1 MEENTGTQGHHRMEN
16 GKSNCKG
23 GFRMKRKHL
32 ISITGIMISAL
43 LLGSCNPKESDT
55 VYRTSSQGTFSYENA
70 SVYFAMT
77 DRFYDGDKE
86 NNNSY
91 GRVSVDSLGKSI
103 GTFNGGDI
111 KGMTKKLE
119 EGYFEKLGINAIWI
133 TAPYEQIHG
142 YIGGGSKGKFAHYGY
157 HGYYALD
164 WTMMDKN
171 MGTVE
176 EFRTFVDT
184 AHSQGIRIIMDV
196 VMNHVGYMNLADMQE
211 YDYGNVTKLPSD
223 FTVKEGE
230 DFHSYNAFVDY
241 ESEDA
246 FKNFW
251 GDWVRADLP
260 GYNEPGTS
268 EITKTLSGLPDI
280 RTDVTEDIG
289 LAPILVK
296 KWAGEDA
303 SYDEWILPSAR
314 YLRQDLHI
322 APYQYIEKWLSAWV
336 EEFGIDGFRV
346 DTAKH
351 VEVERWK
358 ELSVQTDAALKKFR
372 ADNPENVAAKF
383 EDDFFLVGEV
393 WGHGLQKDYYFDN
406 GFDALINFTFQG
418 LRKDGS
424 VYKEDKMDI
433 IYKNY
438 AEVLNSDEEFNVLS
452 YISQHDTGLY
462 NRKKLIEGG
471 TYLMLLPGA
480 VMVFYGDETA
490 RPYGEGGSDATQG
503 TRSFMNWDSIDAEVL
518 EHFQKLGSF
527 RNRNVAVGA
536 GEHTMLQEEPYVFMR
551 SYDKDGLKNTVMV
564 YEGEAGEETLEVSKA
579 FSDGTLLRDAYT
591 GTVYTVKEGKV
602 TFAVHEAGLALLE
615 EVVKED

>member
-1 MEENTGTQGHHRMEN
+1 MINERGY
-16 GKSNCKG
+16 
-23 GFRMKRKHL
+23 RMKRYNL
-32 ISITGIMISAL
+32 VGITGLLISAL
-43 LLGSCNPKESDT
+43 LLGSCSSKGRDE
-55 VYRTSSQGTFSYENA
+55 VYQTTSEGVFSYENA
-70 SVYFAMT
+70 TVYFAMT
-77 DRFYDGDKE
+77 DRFYDGEVK

-91 GRVSVDSLGKSI
+91 GRETVDSLGKNI

-111 KGMTKKLE
+111 KGMTQKLE

-142 YIGGGSKGKFAHYGY
+142 YIGGGNKGDFAHYGY

-171 MGTVE
+171 IGTVE
-176 EFRTFVDT
+176 EFRTFVNT

-196 VMNHVGYMNLADMQE
+196 VMNHVGYPNLQDME
-211 YDYGNVTKLPSD
+211 DYDYGNVSGLPND

-230 DFHSYNAFVDY
+230 DFFSYNKFVDY
-241 ESEDA
+241 TSEDS
-246 FKNFW
+246 FGNFW

-260 GYNEPGTS
+260 GYNPPGNS
-268 EITKTLSGLPDI
+268 EITNTLSGLPDI

-296 KWAGEDA
+296 KWASEDA
-303 SYDEWILPSAR
+303 SYNDWILPSTKE
-314 YLRQDLHI
+314 LRQDLHL
-322 APYQYIEKWLSAWV
+322 APYQYIEKWLAAWV

-358 ELSVQTDAALKKFR
+358 ELSVKTDLALKKFR
-372 ADNPENVAAKF
+372 AKNPDNVAAKF
-383 EDDFFLVGEV
+383 EDDFFMVGEV

-424 VYKEDKMDI
+424 VYKKDKMDL

-438 AEVLNSDEEFNVLS
+438 AEVLNSDDEFNVLS
-452 YISQHDTGLY
+452 YISQHDTSLY
-462 NRKKLIEGG
+462 NRKKLVEGG

-490 RPYGEGGSDATQG
+490 RPYGDGGSDATQG
-503 TRSFMNWDSIDAEVL
+503 TRSFMNWDSIDPLVL
-518 EHFQKLGSF
+518 EHFQKLGQF
-527 RNRNVAVGA
+527 RNRNIAVGA
-536 GEHTMLQEEPYVFMR
+536 GEHTMLQEKPYVFMR
-551 SYDKDGLKNTVMV
+551 NYNQDGIENTVLV
-564 YEGEAGEETLEVSKA
+564 YEGDTGEVNLDVSKA
-579 FSDGTLLRDAYT
+579 FKDKTMIRDAYT
-591 GTVYTVKEGKV
+591 GTIYTVKDGKV
-602 TFAVHEAGLALLE
+602 TLAVHENGLALLE
-615 EVVKED
+615 EVIKED